1 MIFAILNCTI
11 IQDGRRKRMKIL
23 VVDDESSIRNLIR
36 MQLEMEGY
44 EVLTAAD
51 GREALERW
59 NEQPEVLILDVMLP
73 DTDGYELL
81 RLFREKDRDI
91 PVLMLTAKSQMNDKL
106 LGLQLGADDYVTKPF
121 NYAELILRVKNMSRR
136 VRKERV
142 SSDYEV
148 IRAGELVIC
157 PKERKVH
164 VSGQEIQ
171 LTYREFNLCQL
182 FISNPQRVFMRDE
195 LLEKVWGFEYIGNT
209 RAVDIMVQRLRKKL
223 GKSGEYIKT
232 IYGVGYKIDC

>member
-1 MIFAILNCTI
+1 
-11 IQDGRRKRMKIL
+11 MKIL

-51 GREALERW
+51 GREAVERW
-59 NEQPEVLILDVMLP
+59 NEQPDVLILDVMLP

-136 VRKERV
+136 VKKEEEAV
-142 SSDYEV
+142 SHEV

-164 VSGQEIQ
+164 VEGQEIQ

-182 FISNPQRVFMRDE
+182 FVSNPQRVFMRDE

-223 GKSGEYIKT
+223 GNSGEYIKT
-232 IYGVGYKIDC
+232 IYGVGYKLDC

>member
-1 MIFAILNCTI
+1 
-11 IQDGRRKRMKIL
+11 MKIL

-51 GREALERW
+51 GREALEKW
-59 NEQPEVLILDVMLP
+59 NEVPDVLILDVMLP

-81 RLFREKDRDI
+81 RLFREKNRDI

-121 NYAELILRVKNMSRR
+121 NYAELILRIKNMTRR
-136 VRKERV
+136 VKKTEVTV
-142 SSDYEV
+142 SHEV
-148 IRAGELVIC
+148 IGAGEITIC

-164 VSGQEIQ
+164 VSGQEVQ

-182 FISNPQRVFMRDE
+182 FVLNPQRVFMRDE

-223 GKSGEYIKT
+223 GNSGEYIKT
-232 IYGVGYKIDC
+232 IYGVGYKLDC

>member
-1 MIFAILNCTI
+1 
-11 IQDGRRKRMKIL
+11 MKIL

-44 EVLTAAD
+44 EVLTAAG

-59 NEQPEVLILDVMLP
+59 NEQPDVLILDVMLP

-136 VRKERV
+136 VKKEVTV
-142 SSDYEV
+142 SHEV

-164 VSGQEIQ
+164 VEGQEIQ

-182 FISNPQRVFMRDE
+182 FVSNPQRVFMRDE

-223 GKSGEYIKT
+223 GNSGEYIKT
-232 IYGVGYKIDC
+232 IYGVGYKLDC

>member
-1 MIFAILNCTI
+1 
-11 IQDGRRKRMKIL
+11 MKIL

-51 GREALERW
+51 GREAVEKW
-59 NEQPEVLILDVMLP
+59 NEEPDVLILDVMLP

-136 VRKERV
+136 VKKEEVAV
-142 SSDYEV
+142 SHEV
-148 IRAGELVIC
+148 IRAGELIIC
-157 PKERKVH
+157 PKERKLH
-164 VSGQEIQ
+164 VSGHEIQ

-182 FISNPQRVFMRDE
+182 FVSNPQRVFMRDE

-223 GKSGEYIKT
+223 GTSGEYIKT
-232 IYGVGYKIDC
+232 IYGVGYKLDC

>member
-1 MIFAILNCTI
+1 
-11 IQDGRRKRMKIL
+11 MKIL

-44 EVLTAAD
+44 EVLAAAD

-59 NEQPEVLILDVMLP
+59 NEGPDVLILDVMLP

-81 RLFREKDRDI
+81 RLFRDRDI

-121 NYAELILRVKNMSRR
+121 NYAELILRVKNMARR
-136 VRKERV
+136 VKKTEAAV
-142 SSDYEV
+142 SHEV
-148 IRAGELVIC
+148 IEAGEIVIC

-182 FISNPQRVFMRDE
+182 FVSNPQRVFMRDE

-223 GKSGEYIKT
+223 GTSGEYIKT
-232 IYGVGYKIDC
+232 IYGVGYKLDC

>member
-1 MIFAILNCTI
+1 
-11 IQDGRRKRMKIL
+11 MKIL

-51 GREALERW
+51 GREALDRW
-59 NEQPEVLILDVMLP
+59 NEQPDVLILDVMLP

-136 VRKERV
+136 VKKEVAV
-142 SSDYEV
+142 SHEV

-164 VSGQEIQ
+164 VEGQEIQ

-182 FISNPQRVFMRDE
+182 FVSNPQRVFMRDE

-223 GKSGEYIKT
+223 GNSGEYIKT
-232 IYGVGYKIDC
+232 IYGVGYKLDC

>member
-1 MIFAILNCTI
+1 
-11 IQDGRRKRMKIL
+11 MKIL

-59 NEQPEVLILDVMLP
+59 NEQPDVLILDVMLP

-136 VRKERV
+136 VKKEVTV
-142 SSDYEV
+142 SHEV

-164 VSGQEIQ
+164 VEGQEIQ

-182 FISNPQRVFMRDE
+182 FVSNPQRVFMRDE

-223 GKSGEYIKT
+223 GNSGEYIKT
-232 IYGVGYKIDC
+232 IYGVGYKLDC

>member
-1 MIFAILNCTI
+1 
-11 IQDGRRKRMKIL
+11 MKIL

-59 NEQPEVLILDVMLP
+59 NEQPDVLILDVMLP

-136 VRKERV
+136 VKKEEVNV
-142 SSDYEV
+142 SHEV
-148 IRAGELVIC
+148 IRAGELIIC
-157 PKERKVH
+157 PKERNLH

-182 FISNPQRVFMRDE
+182 FVANPQRVFMRDE

-223 GKSGEYIKT
+223 GTSGEYIKT
-232 IYGVGYKIDC
+232 IYGVGYKLDC

>member
-1 MIFAILNCTI
+1 
-11 IQDGRRKRMKIL
+11 MKIL

-44 EVLTAAD
+44 EVLAAAD
-51 GREALERW
+51 GREALELW
-59 NEQPEVLILDVMLP
+59 NEGPDVLILDVMLP

-81 RLFREKDRDI
+81 RLFRERDRDI

-121 NYAELILRVKNMSRR
+121 NYAELILRVKNMARR
-136 VRKERV
+136 VKKTEAAV
-142 SSDYEV
+142 SHEV
-148 IRAGELVIC
+148 IEAGGIVIC

-182 FISNPQRVFMRDE
+182 FVSNPQRVFMRDE

-223 GKSGEYIKT
+223 GTSGEYIKT
-232 IYGVGYKIDC
+232 IYGVGYKLDC

>member
-1 MIFAILNCTI
+1 
-11 IQDGRRKRMKIL
+11 MKIL

-51 GREALERW
+51 GREAVERW
-59 NEQPEVLILDVMLP
+59 NEQPDVLILDVMLP

-136 VRKERV
+136 VKKEEVAV
-142 SSDYEV
+142 SHEV

-164 VSGQEIQ
+164 VEGQEIQ

-182 FISNPQRVFMRDE
+182 FVSNPQRVFMRDE

-223 GKSGEYIKT
+223 GTSGEYIKT
-232 IYGVGYKIDC
+232 IYGVGYKLDC